1 MNRAQ
6 SASKQQEKDGKL
18 GPRYSSKIAQKK
30 RKEKKSQRN
39 RPYISKRKDSKKK
52 T

>member
-1 MNRAQ
+1 MYRAQ

-30 RKEKKSQRN
+30 KRKKSQRN